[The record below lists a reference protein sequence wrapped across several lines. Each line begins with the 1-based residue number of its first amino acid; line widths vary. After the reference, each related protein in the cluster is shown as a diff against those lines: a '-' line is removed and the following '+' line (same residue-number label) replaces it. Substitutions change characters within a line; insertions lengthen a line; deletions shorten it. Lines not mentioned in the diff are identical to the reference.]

1 MKVLPLSVGDAQS
14 RPAFESFLRTCQD
27 AARARRRPQLVSIT
41 LESEHL
47 DPLAVLESIYDPG
60 EMHFYCERP
69 AEHLAVAGAEA
80 VVSTV
85 LDGAS
90 RFTAAKQFVAEAL
103 ENTIAIGDL
112 SLPFA
117 GPHFF
122 SAFGFFD
129 DAEPDAPFPAAT
141 LFVPRWQVGC
151 SDGRYSAVANL
162 VVAADSAVDA
172 LAEKIWRANA
182 KFHGFDYSAAR
193 TERFPHPMD
202 VKTSEVGTPVG
213 FHDAVASAL
222 QLIDAGTIEKI
233 VLARALDAHASE
245 AFHPLRMLNALRQR
259 YPDCFSFSVG
269 NGRGQSFIGA
279 SPERLVRIR
288 ERELL
293 TEALA
298 GSAPR
303 GRTAGED
310 AALGGGLLR
319 SEKDQREHKL
329 VVESQRRRLQR
340 LHLEPTVSDRPRL
353 RQYSNVQHLHSPIT
367 ASVPDAL
374 HVLDSVAEL
383 HPTPAVGGTPRE
395 QACADIAR
403 FEPFA
408 RGLYAGPIGWADH
421 RGDGEFLVAIRSA
434 FIDGDQGRLFAGAGI
449 VAGSEPAR
457 ESAEIDLKFRALLDA
472 LAER

>member
-1 MKVLPLSVGDAQS
+1 MKVVPLSADDAQS
-14 RPAFESFLRTCQD
+14 RPAFENFLRQCQQM
-27 AARARRRPQLVSIT
+27 ARMRGRPQLVSIT

-69 AEHLAVAGAEA
+69 AEHLALAGAEA

-90 RFTAAKQFVAEAL
+90 RFSAAKQFVAETL
-103 ENTIAIGDL
+103 ENTIAVGDL
-112 SLPFA
+112 ELPFA

-122 SAFGFFD
+122 CAFGFFD
-129 DAEPDAPFPAAT
+129 RAEPDAPFPTAT

-151 SDGRYSAVANL
+151 SDGRYGAVANL
-162 VVAADSAVDA
+162 VVAADSSIEA
-172 LAEKIWRANA
+172 LAEKVWRANA

-193 TERFPHPMD
+193 TERFPRPLD
-202 VKTSEVGTPVG
+202 VRTAEVGSSDGYPR
-213 FHDAVASAL
+213 AVRSVL
-222 QLIDAGTIEKI
+222 QMIESGAVEKI
-233 VLARALDAHASE
+233 VLARALDAHGSE
-245 AFHPLRMLNALRQR
+245 PFHPLRMLNALRQR

-269 NGRGQSFIGA
+269 NGHGQSFIGA

-310 AALGGGLLR
+310 AALGRGLLR
-319 SEKDQREHKL
+319 SDKDRREQQLVIDSLQRRL
-329 VVESQRRRLQR
+329 RRLQ
-340 LHLEPTVSDRPRL
+340 LEPAVSQRPRL

-367 ASVPDAL
+367 ARVPETL
-374 HVLDSVAEL
+374 HVLDAVAEL
-383 HPTPAVGGTPRE
+383 HPTPAVGGTPRDPARE
-395 QACADIAR
+395 QITQL
-403 FEPFA
+403 EPFP

-421 RGDGEFLVAIRSA
+421 RGEGEFLVAIRSA
-434 FIDGDQGRLFAGAGI
+434 FIDGNQARLFAGAGI
-449 VAGSEPAR
+449 VAGSEPGK
-457 ESAEIDLKFRALLDA
+457 ESAEIDLKFRALLDT

>member
-1 MKVLPLSVGDAQS
+1 MKVLPLSVGDARS
-14 RPAFESFLRTCQD
+14 RPAFESFLRQCQEL
-27 AARARRRPQLVSIT
+27 ARARGRPQLVSIS

-80 VVSTV
+80 VTSTV

-90 RFTAAKQFVAEAL
+90 RFAAAKQFVTETL
-103 ENTIAIGDL
+103 ENTVAVGDL

-122 SAFGFFD
+122 SALGFFD
-129 DAEPDAPFPAAT
+129 HAPPEASFPAAT

-151 SDGRYSAVANL
+151 HDGRYSAVANL
-162 VVAADSAVDA
+162 LVAPDSSIDA
-172 LAEKIWRANA
+172 LAEKVWRANA
-182 KFHGFDYSAAR
+182 KFHGFDYSTAR
-193 TERFPHPMD
+193 TERYPRPLE
-202 VKTSEVGTPVG
+202 VETSEVGPAEG
-213 FHDAVASAL
+213 FLHAVQAVL
-222 QLIDAGTIEKI
+222 QMIEAGVIEKI
-233 VLARALDAHASE
+233 VLARALDARAGE

-279 SPERLVRIR
+279 SPERLARIR
-288 ERELL
+288 DRKLS

-319 SEKDQREHKL
+319 SEKDRREQQLVIDSLQRRL
-329 VVESQRRRLQR
+329 RRLQV
-340 LHLEPTVSDRPRL
+340 EPVASERPRL
-353 RQYSNVQHLHSPIT
+353 RQYSNVQHLHTPIT
-367 ASVPDAL
+367 AVVPDAL
-374 HVLDSVAEL
+374 HVLDAVAEL
-383 HPTPAVGGTPRE
+383 HPTPAVGGTPRGLACE
-395 QACADIAR
+395 QIAR
-403 FEPFA
+403 LEPFA

-434 FIDGDQGRLFAGAGI
+434 FIEGNQARLFAGAGI
-449 VAGSEPAR
+449 VAGSEPEK